1 MNPNVMPEPKV
12 LRLQAHIGDIVFDA
26 ADPHRLAQ
34 FWARVLGYNVQASTA
49 DLVIIANLA
58 RQRSRLCF
66 QRAATSKTDK
76 NRVHFDVFVED
87 RKAEVARIEQSGA
100 TVQRTNQQDGVEWT
114 VMLDP
119 EGNEFCVQVAPP
131 GAN

>member
-1 MNPNVMPEPKV
+1 MNPNVMPESKV
-12 LRLQAHIGDIVFDA
+12 LHSQAYIGDIVFDA
-26 ADPHRLAQ
+26 AEPHQLAQ
-34 FWARVLGYNVQASTA
+34 FWAGVLGYNVQASSA
-49 DLVIIANLA
+49 DLVIIADPA

-66 QRAATSKTDK
+66 QRSATSKTHK

-100 TVQRTNQQDGVEWT
+100 TVQHTNQQDGVEWT

-131 GAN
+131 GAL